1 LYAKRFQKNILYA
14 VAGMLISATIIAGL
28 VFSGVQLPSMVSSV
42 SQAHAGTLIV
52 LLTDAPVDLE
62 HLNVT
67 MDSFSVLNESDEID
81 LPLTGGAN
89 ETSFDLLALQN
100 ITETISTAQIP
111 AGNYTKMRM
120 GIKDA
125 NATFSNGSWIPLRVP
140 PEHIDIIV
148 HFEIKNASS
157 TVVLIDMQADWVA
170 ISQSGNLRPVFK
182 VKSVV
187 TS

>member
-1 LYAKRFQKNILYA
+1 MPNGTKRIVLYA
-14 VAGMLISATIIAGL
+14 VAGILVSATIIAGL
-28 VFSGVQLPSMVSSV
+28 LLSGVQFPSMITSV
-42 SQAHAGTLIV
+42 PQAHAGTLIV

-67 MDSFSVLNESDEID
+67 IDSFSVLNESDKID
-81 LPLTGGAN
+81 LPLSGGRN

-120 GIKDA
+120 GIKEA
-125 NATFSNGSWIPLRVP
+125 NATFLDGSWIPLRVP

-148 HFEIKNASS
+148 HFEIKNGSS

-170 ISQSGNLRPVFK
+170 ISKSGNLRPVFK

>member
-1 LYAKRFQKNILYA
+1 MPNGSKRIALYA
-14 VAGMLISATIIAGL
+14 VAGILISATIITGL
-28 VFSGVQLPSMVSSV
+28 FLSGVQLPSMVPSV
-42 SQAHAGTLIV
+42 PQAHAGTLIV
-52 LLTDAPVDLE
+52 LLTDAPVGLE

-67 MDSFSVLNESDEID
+67 INSFSVLNESGEID

-89 ETSFDLLALQN
+89 ETSFDLVALQN
-100 ITETISTAQIP
+100 ITETISNAQIP

-125 NATFSNGSWIPLRVP
+125 NATFTNGAWIPLRVP

-148 HFEIKNASS
+148 HFEIKNAAS